1 MNLGQ
6 LRARSLRERL
16 VLLLLPLLA
25 FRLLVPEGFM
35 PSFGDGLEI
44 SMQMCHGDAKSSVVV
59 RLTGGGTDGAPAAPD
74 ASHEAP
80 CVFAAASGAALQA
93 TIVVP
98 LPGATS
104 PDPVPAPR
112 VAAPAPRTPHRP
124 QSPRAPPSLV

>member
-1 MNLGQ
+1 MNLGR
-6 LRARSLRERL
+6 LRTRALRQRL

-25 FRLLVPEGFM
+25 FRVLVPDGFM
-35 PSFGDGLEI
+35 PSFGDGLEV

-59 RLTGGGTDGAPAAPD
+59 RLTGGTDEAPGVPQ

-80 CVFAAASGAALQA
+80 CVFAATAGAALQA
-93 TIVVP
+93 TIVLP

-104 PDPVPAPR
+104 PDFIAAPR
-112 VAAPAPRTPHRP
+112 AAAPSPRTPHRP